1 MRLSIE
7 RVGLLAGAA
16 VLLLAAA
23 PHKPRVAFSA
33 PAAYEPAGR
42 LSEPFAAVL
51 PSGRFVRPAGKSL
64 ALGERPLALALAR
77 QGTLAVVAG
86 SGRNGGPGL
95 EVVDLATMQVVA
107 QHGVTLPPAAQAV
120 AVLRDGARSDREL
133 VVAAVVGQPQLAVYD
148 IAADGTLSADAMP
161 SIVLPN
167 QPQGA
172 SALVV
177 APGAARLYAVGAGGA
192 QAVDVSARAAIGT
205 AAPVGHDPA
214 GATRTGTMLA
224 IVNQGTP
231 DANHAYD
238 LNASSISLVETAGAW
253 PANAGQIPLDG
264 VLDPVVKVGGVQP
277 SAVSAAANGTLFV
290 ALANADRVDVFQR
303 RGRPPRYHRVAVI
316 DLSLYRQAPFG
327 TAPDALTI
335 APGGRRLYAALAG
348 IDAVAV
354 VDVADPR
361 HPRRLGLLPSGWF
374 PSALSFSRPQG
385 ALVVANALGDGD
397 SGTLQLVPLSSVAL
411 SSATMAAL
419 RAVRTERPIGERD
432 PVVPQAPALGKS
444 RYIDHVV
451 SIEIDP
457 STYDLTLG
465 DLTDAAGQ
473 AVGAKELGGAVGDP
487 ALALHGTAVT
497 PNLHVLARRY
507 AVAANFF
514 APGRLP
520 ELGDAVALGGVV
532 TVATARRALAQGQAG
547 TLSRGDFPRFG
558 FLYNNLARHRL
569 SFRDYGNATWLTIL
583 DGNED
588 PGFAAARDDASR
600 AEAFIADYGARAAN
614 GQAPV
619 FASVLLS
626 GGSSPVQDRAVGAIV
641 AALSRGPTWSTTL
654 VIVAPRGVA
663 GKDHVDPR
671 RSYALLIGPNVKQH
685 YVGRLHLSYASLLKT
700 EEEILGLPALSLGD
714 LLSSDLAEFFTTAVD
729 ATPFVATDG
738 SDGGAGQGSV
748 AALP

>member
-7 RVGLLAGAA
+7 RAGLLAGAA
-16 VLLLAAA
+16 LMLLAAA

-64 ALGERPLALALAR
+64 ALRERPLALALAR
-77 QGTLAVVAG
+77 QGTLAIVAG
-86 SGRNGGPGL
+86 SGQDGGPGI
-95 EVVDLATMQVVA
+95 EVVDLASMQLVA

-120 AVLRDGARSDREL
+120 AVLRDGAKSDHDL

-148 IAADGTLSADAMP
+148 IAADGTLSADATP
-161 SIVLPN
+161 SIALPD
-167 QPQGA
+167 QPQGVSVIA
-172 SALVV
+172 V
-177 APGAARLYAVGAGGA
+177 AANGARLYAIGTGGV
-192 QAVDVSARAAIGT
+192 QAIDVATRAAIGT
-205 AAPVGHDPA
+205 AAPVGRDPV
-214 GATRTGTMLA
+214 GATRTGTMLTV
-224 IVNQGTP
+224 VNQGAP
-231 DANHAYD
+231 GANRAYD
-238 LNASSISLVETAGAW
+238 LSASSISLVQTADARLE
-253 PANAGQIPLDG
+253 NAGQIPLDSA
-264 VLDPVVKVGGVQP
+264 LDPLVKVGGVQP
-277 SAVSAAANGTLFV
+277 SAVSATADGTLFV

-303 RGRPPRYHRVAVI
+303 SGRPLRYHRVAVI

-327 TAPDALTI
+327 TAPDALAI

-354 VDVADPR
+354 VDIADPR

-397 SGTLQLVPLSSVAL
+397 SGTLQVVPLSSVAL

-419 RAVRTERPIGERD
+419 RAVRIERPIGERD

-444 RYIDHVV
+444 RYIGHVV

-457 STYDLTLG
+457 STYDLTFG
-465 DLTDAAGQ
+465 DLTDAVGQ
-473 AVGAKELGGAVGDP
+473 AAGAEGLGGSVGDP
-487 ALALHGTAVT
+487 ALALHGAATT
-497 PNLHVLARRY
+497 PSLHALARRY
-507 AVAANFF
+507 AVAANFY
-514 APGRLP
+514 APGQLP

-547 TLSRGDFPRFG
+547 TLSRSDFPRFG
-558 FLYNNLARHRL
+558 FLYNNLARHHL
-569 SFRDYGNATWLTIL
+569 LFRDYGSAAWLTIL

-600 AEAFIADYGARAAN
+600 AGAFIADYGARAAN
-614 GQAPV
+614 GHAPA

-626 GGSSPVQDRAVGAIV
+626 GGSPSVQDRAVGAIV
-641 AALSRGPTWSTTL
+641 AALSKGPTWSTTL

-685 YVGRLHLSYASLLKT
+685 FVGRLHLSYASLLKT

-714 LLSSDLAEFFTTAVD
+714 LLSSDLAEFFTTEVD
-729 ATPFVATDG
+729 ATPFVATGG
-738 SDGGAGQGSV
+738 SEGEAGQGSV
-748 AALP
+748 ADTP

>member
-7 RVGLLAGAA
+7 RAGLLAGAA
-16 VLLLAAA
+16 LMLLAAA

-64 ALGERPLALALAR
+64 ALRERPLALALAR

-86 SGRNGGPGL
+86 SGQDGGPGI
-95 EVVDLATMQVVA
+95 EVVDLASMQVVA

-120 AVLRDGARSDREL
+120 AVLRDGAKSDHDL

-148 IAADGTLSADAMP
+148 IAADGTLSADATP
-161 SIVLPN
+161 SIALSD
-167 QPQGA
+167 QPQGI
-172 SALVV
+172 SALAVP
-177 APGAARLYAVGAGGA
+177 AGGARLYA
-192 QAVDVSARAAIGT
+192 IGT
-205 AAPVGHDPA
+205 GGVQTIDVATRAVIGPAAPVGHDPV
-214 GATRTGTMLA
+214 GATRIGTMLA
-224 IVNQGTP
+224 VVNQGAP
-231 DANHAYD
+231 GANRAYD
-238 LNASSISLVETAGAW
+238 LNASSISLVQTADAR
-253 PANAGQIPLDG
+253 PENAGQIPLDSA
-264 VLDPVVKVGGVQP
+264 LDPLVKVGGVQP
-277 SAVSAAANGTLFV
+277 SAVSVAADGTLFV
-290 ALANADRVDVFQR
+290 ALANADRIDVFQR
-303 RGRPPRYHRVAVI
+303 RGRPLRYRRVAVI

-327 TAPDALTI
+327 TAPDALAI

-354 VDVADPR
+354 VDIADPR
-361 HPRRLGLLPSGWF
+361 RPRRLGLLPSGWF

-397 SGTLQLVPLSSVAL
+397 TGTLQVVPLSSVAL

-419 RAVRTERPIGERD
+419 RAVRIEHPIGERD

-457 STYDLTLG
+457 STYDLTFG
-465 DLTDAAGQ
+465 DLTDAMGQ
-473 AVGAKELGGAVGDP
+473 AAGAKDLGGTVGDP
-487 ALALHGTAVT
+487 ALALHGAAAT
-497 PNLHVLARRY
+497 PSLHALARRY
-507 AVAANFF
+507 AVAANFY
-514 APGRLP
+514 APGQLP
-520 ELGDAVALGGVV
+520 ELGDALALGGVV

-547 TLSRGDFPRFG
+547 TLSRSDFPRFG
-558 FLYNNLARHRL
+558 FLYNNLARHHL
-569 SFRDYGNATWLTIL
+569 SFRDYGSAAWLTIL

-600 AEAFIADYGARAAN
+600 AGAFIADYGTRAAN
-614 GQAPV
+614 GHAPA

-626 GGSSPVQDRAVGAIV
+626 GGSAPVQDRAVGAIV
-641 AALSRGPTWSTTL
+641 AALSKGPTWSTTL
-654 VIVAPRGVA
+654 VIVAPRGIA

-685 YVGRLHLSYASLLKT
+685 FVGRLHLSYASLLKT

-714 LLSSDLAEFFTTAVD
+714 LLSSDLAEFFTTTVD
-729 ATPFVATDG
+729 ATPFVAAGG
-738 SDGGAGQGSV
+738 SDGEAGQGSV
-748 AALP
+748 ATTP